1 MDLTLQL
8 FEILPVSFLLDIMDD
23 ITEICFVGEDLFD
36 IFDLIT
42 DGNNIWTDTFY
53 SIAILLDLSLYCF

>member
-1 MDLTLQL
+1 VDLTLQL
-8 FEILPVSFLLDIMDD
+8 FEIFPVSFLLDVMDD

-42 DGNNIWTDTFY
+42 DGNNI
-53 SIAILLDLSLYCF
+53 